1 MWKKFKKL
9 IEFKDIRE
17 KRRII
22 YLLSFLL
29 PFVITIVLL
38 IVKKVFPFGE
48 KCILRTDFY
57 HQYLPFYTELSSK
70 LKRFGSLFYTY
81 DVGLGTNFVTLFA
94 YYLSCPLNILLIFV
108 PIKYVLE
115 FMTIMIVLKIALCG
129 LSMSYYLVKKYKTD
143 SLIVVPFAVLYAFSG
158 YIGAYYWNIMWLDNI
173 ALFPLLILGFEN
185 AFNGKKPYLFII
197 TLGLSLLC
205 NYYIGTISCLFFVF
219 YFFFYAIL
227 REVKPK
233 EFFIKLLHIGVYSI
247 IGVLISAV
255 LLLPVI
261 FAFKTTAS
269 SGSTFPKQFREYFT
283 LIEMLGRQ
291 LPLTKVENGINYWP
305 NIYSGV
311 ICLPLLI
318 LYFTS
323 KKYKTKEKICY
334 AVLLLFFYASFAI
347 NKLDYI
353 WHLLK
358 FPNSLP
364 CRHSFIYNLLLLSI
378 CIKPLLKF
386 NSIKDKE
393 VIFSFTFIFTILMVS
408 HKALETEKVPFYSI
422 YFAIIYLLIYFIIF
436 LKALSKKT
444 NRNLIIL
451 IAIVAV
457 SLEASINMYETSI
470 YTITRNDYMKNTDN
484 IRTVVDN
491 LKTKT
496 NDFDRIER
504 AVLRTKDDGAFLN
517 FKTNSIFSSSAY
529 KSGTDFYKQFGM
541 EASTNG
547 YSITGSTPF
556 MDAFFNVKYKIF
568 EKKPEN
574 TGKLNMREIDNIE
587 DVYLYQNIDT
597 LPLSFMLEN
606 SFLESFDQTSGNP
619 ATVQNNVS
627 RTLKLPVMLDKM
639 NIDINGKNAK
649 FKVVEGGDY
658 YAFVRDKGIK
668 EVTVSYNTT
677 STKFKNLNRG
687 FFIELGYVAENTD
700 LDFRNDTNDSEL
712 LIELFKFNFDS
723 MKKVLN
729 NIKDNSTFKLVN
741 YNDTHIEYNINA
753 NKTGT
758 CVITLPYDDG
768 FTVKVDGKLVEKE
781 TVMNFLLGFK
791 LDRGNHT
798 VTIDYM
804 PVGFKEGLALSIL
817 GILLLVGL
825 VILNNKNKKA
835 PIKEVP

>member
-1 MWKKFKKL
+1 M
-9 IEFKDIRE
+9 
-17 KRRII
+17 II
-22 YLLSFLL
+22 
-29 PFVITIVLL
+29 LL

-57 HQYLPFYTELSSK
+57 HQYLPFYTELSNK

-94 YYLSCPLNILLIFV
+94 YYLSCPLNIFLVFIPVKF
-108 PIKYVLE
+108 VLE
-115 FMTIMIVLKIALCG
+115 FMTLMIVLKIALCG
-129 LSMSYYLVKKYKTD
+129 LTMSYYLTNKYKTD
-143 SLIVVPFAVLYAFSG
+143 SLMVIPFAVLYAFSG

-205 NYYIGTISCLFFVF
+205 NYYIGAITCLFFVF
-219 YFFFYAIL
+219 YFVFYSIL
-227 REVKPK
+227 REVKIK
-233 EFFIKLLHIGVYSI
+233 EFFIKLLHIGIYSI

-269 SGSTFPKQFREYFT
+269 SGSTFPKQFKEYFT

-305 NIYSGV
+305 NIYSGI

-323 KKYKTKEKICY
+323 KKYKIKEKICY
-334 AVLLLFFYASFAI
+334 AVLLLFFYASFAL

-364 CRHSFIYNLLLLSI
+364 CRHSFIFNLLLLSI
-378 CIKPLLKF
+378 CFKPLLKF
-386 NSIKDKE
+386 KSIKDKD
-393 VIFSFTFIFTILMVS
+393 VIFSFTFILTILIVS
-408 HKALETEKVPFYSI
+408 HKVLETEKVPFYSI
-422 YFAIIYLLIYFIIF
+422 YFSIIYLLIYFIIF

-457 SLEASINMYETSI
+457 SLEAAINMNETSV
-470 YTITRNDYMKNTDN
+470 YTITRNDYTKHTDN
-484 IRTVVDN
+484 IRTIIEN
-491 LKTKT
+491 LKLKT
-496 NDFDRIER
+496 TDFYRVER
-504 AVLRTKDDGAFLN
+504 VELKTKDDGAFLN
-517 FKTNSIFSSSAY
+517 FKSNSIFSSSAY
-529 KSGTDFYKQFGM
+529 KSGSDFYKQFGM
-541 EASTNG
+541 EASTNA

-556 MDAFFNVKYKIF
+556 MDAFFSVKYKVF

-574 TGKLNMREIDNIE
+574 TSKLNMREIDNI
-587 DVYLYQNIDT
+587 DNVYLYQNIDT
-597 LPLSFMLEN
+597 LPISFMLTN
-606 SFLESFDQTSGNP
+606 NFLEKFDQTSGNP

-639 NIDINGKNAK
+639 NTEINGKNAK
-649 FKVVEGGDY
+649 FKAVEGGDY

-687 FFIELGYVAENTD
+687 FFIELGYIAENTEIE
-700 LDFRNDTNDSEL
+700 FRNDTNDSEL
-712 LIELFKFNFDS
+712 LIEVFKFNFES
-723 MKKVLN
+723 MKKVLD
-729 NIKDNSTFKLVN
+729 NIRANAAFKLKD
-741 YNDTHIEYNINA
+741 YNDTHIEYDMTA

-758 CVITLPYDDG
+758 CIVTLPYDDG
-768 FTVKVDGKLVEKE
+768 FTVHVDGEVVEKE
-781 TVMNFLLGFK
+781 KVMNFLLGFK
-791 LDRGNHT
+791 LDKGNHT
-798 VTIDYM
+798 ITIDYI
-804 PVGFKEGLALSIL
+804 PVGFREGLALSIL

-825 VILNNKNKKA
+825 VIIEKRNKKA
-835 PIKEVP
+835 PPKEVPVDETLS

>member
-9 IEFKDIRE
+9 IEFKDVRE
-17 KRRII
+17 KRQVV

-29 PFVITIVLL
+29 PFVIMIVLL
-38 IVKKVFPFGE
+38 IVKKVFPFGD

-57 HQYLPFYTELSSK
+57 HQYLPFYSELSNK
-70 LKRFGSLFYTY
+70 LKNFGSLFYTY
-81 DVGLGTNFVTLFA
+81 DVGLGTNFITLFA

-108 PIKYVLE
+108 PVKYILE
-115 FMTIMIVLKIALCG
+115 FMTLMIVLKISLCG
-129 LSMSYYLVKKYKTD
+129 LTMSYYLVKRYKTE

-173 ALFPLLILGFEN
+173 VLFPLLVLGFEN

-197 TLGLSLLC
+197 TLGLSILC
-205 NYYIGTISCLFFVF
+205 NYYIGTITCLFFVF
-219 YFFFYAIL
+219 YFVFYSAL

-233 EFFIKLLHIGVYSI
+233 EFFIKLLHIGIYSI

-269 SGSTFPKQFREYFT
+269 SGTTFPKQLREYFT
-283 LIEMLGRQ
+283 LVEMIGRQ

-318 LYFTS
+318 LYFIS
-323 KKYKTKEKICY
+323 KRYKTREKICY
-334 AVLLLFFYASFAI
+334 AVLLLFFYASFAL
-347 NKLDYI
+347 NQLDYI

-364 CRHSFIYNLLLLSI
+364 CRHSFIYNFILLSI
-378 CIKPLLKF
+378 CIKPMLKF
-386 NSIKDKE
+386 KSIKDKD
-393 VIFSFTFIFTILMVS
+393 VIFSFAFIFVILIVAQKS
-408 HKALETEKVPFYSI
+408 LETEKVPFYSI
-422 YFAIIYLLIYFIIF
+422 YFSIIYLLIYFIIF

-444 NRNLIIL
+444 NKNLIIL

-457 SLEASINMYETSI
+457 SLEAAINMKETSV

-484 IRTVVDN
+484 IRTIIEN

-504 AVLRTKDDGAFLN
+504 VELKTKDDGAFLN
-517 FKTNSIFSSSAY
+517 FKSNSIFSSSTY
-529 KSGTDFYKQFGM
+529 KSGSDFYKQFGM
-541 EASTNG
+541 EASTNA
-547 YSITGSTPF
+547 YSVTGSTPF

-574 TGKLNMREIDNIE
+574 TEKLNMREIDNI
-587 DVYLYQNIDT
+587 DNIYLYQNIDT
-597 LPLSFMLEN
+597 LPLSFVLEDD
-606 SFLESFDQTSGNP
+606 FLEKFDQTSGNP
-619 ATVQNNVS
+619 ATVQNNIS
-627 RTLKLPVMLDKM
+627 RTLKLPLMLDKM
-639 NIDINGKNAK
+639 NTSINGKNAK
-649 FKVVEGGDY
+649 LKVVESGDY

-687 FFIELGYVAENTD
+687 FFIELGYVTANTE
-700 LDFRNDTNDSEL
+700 LDFRNDTNNSEL
-712 LIELFKFNFDS
+712 LIEVFKFNFDS

-729 NIKDNSTFKLVN
+729 NIRGNAKFKLLN
-741 YNDTHIEYNINA
+741 YNDTHIEYNIDVS
-753 NKTGT
+753 KTGT
-758 CVITLPYDDG
+758 CAVTLPYDDG
-768 FTVKVDGKLVEKE
+768 FTVKVDGEIVEKE
-781 TVMNFLLGFK
+781 KVMNFLLGFK
-791 LDRGNHT
+791 IDKGSHLVTLDY
-798 VTIDYM
+798 I
-804 PVGFKEGLALSIL
+804 PVGFREGLALSIL

-825 VILNNKNKKA
+825 VIKDKMKKA
-835 PIKEVP
+835 PLKEVP